1 MTNNGT
7 VRLGTIK
14 IFLTMLFAC
23 SCQLSYSQSC
33 HSLDSVQWLLGD
45 WTNDDGENIVTESW
59 KRTSPL
65 TFEGSG
71 ETRSRTSNE
80 LQTGE
85 SLRLVEMSGEVFYLA
100 KVDHNNRPV
109 AFKLTRCSG
118 TSATFENSDHDFP
131 KKLEYRLNDNN
142 EPNIRVSDGKDK
154 GFEINYT
161 RRDRHEVTE

>member
-1 MTNNGT
+1 MHLVGT
-7 VRLGTIK
+7 FSLGMIR
-14 IFLTMLFAC
+14 IFLTILFAC

-33 HSLDSVQWLLGD
+33 DSLDSVQWLPGD

-59 KRTSPL
+59 KRISPL

-85 SLRLVEMSGEVFYLA
+85 SLRLVEMAGEVFYVA

-109 AFKLTRCSG
+109 AFKLIQCSA
-118 TSATFENSDHDFP
+118 TSAAFENSDHDFP
-131 KKLEYRLNDNN
+131 KKLEYRLNNKN
-142 EPNIRVSDGKDK
+142 ELNVRVSDGKDK
-154 GFEINYT
+154 GFEISYT
-161 RRDRHEVTE
+161 RRNHQPGH